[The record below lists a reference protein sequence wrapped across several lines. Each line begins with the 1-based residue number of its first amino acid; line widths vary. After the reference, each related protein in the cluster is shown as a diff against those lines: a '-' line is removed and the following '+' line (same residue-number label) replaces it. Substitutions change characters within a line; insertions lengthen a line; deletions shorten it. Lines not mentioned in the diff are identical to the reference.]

1 MATINEQGNIQACCP
16 ECQGALSTFE
26 WNSKDKIYGS
36 VTLAAGADS
45 TCYRLYRC
53 AGCGSGAMAVVRYA
67 GKIWPGDS
75 RQLVTFHSEASERLA
90 LPRDL
95 PQSVV
100 NEFREAEK
108 CLDAGC
114 LRAAMG
120 LFRSVIVKVLRAN
133 GYAIDRGLPLAHQ
146 LDAAAEDGIITRAR
160 HRKAQRVLGH
170 DIIDDE
176 WHEPPRADLDA
187 LRRFTQRLLED
198 LYEDR
203 AATVLLLR
211 DAGRL
216 ANEEKKMPVPV
227 TPPPPP
233 PPGRR
238 FFPQSLQ

>member
-36 VTLAAGADS
+36 VTINGIADN

-53 AGCGSGAMAVVRYA
+53 AGCGTGAMAIVRYA
-67 GKIWPGDS
+67 GKLWPGDT
-75 RQLVTFHSEASERLA
+75 RQLLTFYSEAPERLA

-95 PQSVV
+95 PQYFVQ
-100 NEFREAEK
+100 EFREAEK

-120 LFRSVIVKVLRAN
+120 LFRSVLVKVLRAN
-133 GYAIDRGLPLAHQ
+133 GYKIDKNLPLAAQ
-146 LDAAAEDGIITRAR
+146 LDAAAQEGIITRAR
-160 HRKAQRVLGH
+160 HRKGQRVLGH
-170 DIIDDE
+170 DVIDDE
-176 WHEPPRADLDA
+176 WHEPPRVDLEA
-187 LRRFTQRLLED
+187 LRRFTQRMLED

-203 AATVLLLR
+203 PATVLLLR

-216 ANEEKKMPVPV
+216 IDEGRKMPVPV
-227 TPPPPP
+227 NPP
-233 PPGRR
+233 PPGRK
-238 FFPQSLQ
+238 FLPQSLQ

>member
-16 ECQGALSTFE
+16 QCQGALSTFE

-36 VTLAAGADS
+36 VTVADVADS

-53 AGCGSGAMAVVRYA
+53 AGCGSGAMAVVRFS
-67 GKIWPGDS
+67 GKLWPGDT
-75 RQLVTFHSEASERLA
+75 RQLVTFHSEAAERLA

-95 PQSVV
+95 PQYLVS
-100 NEFREAEK
+100 EFREAEK
-108 CLDAGC
+108 CLDMGC

-120 LFRSVIVKVLRAN
+120 LFRSVLVKTLRAN
-133 GYAIDRGLPLAHQ
+133 GYAADRGLPLNQQ
-146 LDAAAEDGIITRAR
+146 LDVMAEDGLITRTR
-160 HRKAQRVLGH
+160 HRKAARVLGH

-176 WHEPPRADLDA
+176 WHEPPRIDLEA
-187 LRRFTQRLLED
+187 LRRFTQRILED

-203 AATVLLLR
+203 AATVLMLR

-216 ANEEKKMPVPV
+216 VDESKKMPVPAS
-227 TPPPPP
+227 PPPQ
-233 PPGRR
+233 GRK

>member
-1 MATINEQGNIQACCP
+1 MASINEQGNIQACCP
-16 ECQGALSTFE
+16 ECHGALSTFE

-36 VTLAAGADS
+36 ITRADIAES

-53 AGCGSGAMAVVRYA
+53 AGCGSGALAVVRFT
-67 GKIWPGDS
+67 GKLWPGDT
-75 RQLVTFHSEASERLA
+75 RQLLTFHSEAAERLP

-95 PQSVV
+95 PQVIV

-120 LFRSVIVKVLRAN
+120 LFRSVLVKVLRAN
-133 GYAIDRGLPLAHQ
+133 GYPVDRNLPLSHQ
-146 LDAAAEDGIITRAR
+146 MDTVAGDGIITKAR
-160 HRKAQRVLGH
+160 HRKAARVLGH

-176 WHEPPRADLDA
+176 WHEPPRIDLEA
-187 LRRFTQRLLED
+187 LRRFTQRILED

-203 AATVLLLR
+203 AATVLMLR

-216 ANEEKKMPVPV
+216 INEEKNMPVPV
-227 TPPPPP
+227 SAPPT
-233 PPGRR
+233 GRK